1 MKFQNKIKIPILL
14 ISIGVIAQAGI
25 AFSSWLI
32 ISNKELVIDSING
45 SVGETSVG
53 ISGVELN
60 VKKKLN
66 VGRYFYYVDGES
78 VENAELSYSFNIT
91 PSLLPKDLVLETEN
105 GGYSFKLIGNLY
117 LDNISIFDEGDAYLS
132 SAKFNNFEISSL
144 GYNGKELIFDL
155 EFETATQNDI
165 EEEFILSFTFN
176 NKLILDFR
184 SDILSEPFKLE
195 VTR

>member
-32 ISNKELVIDSING
+32 ISNEELIIDSING
-45 SVGETSVG
+45 SAGEVSVG

-66 VGRYFYYVDGES
+66 VGRYFYYVGGES

-132 SAKFNNFEISSL
+132 SAKFNNSEISSL

-165 EEEFILSFTFN
+165 EEEFVLSFTFN
-176 NKLILDFR
+176 NKLILDYR